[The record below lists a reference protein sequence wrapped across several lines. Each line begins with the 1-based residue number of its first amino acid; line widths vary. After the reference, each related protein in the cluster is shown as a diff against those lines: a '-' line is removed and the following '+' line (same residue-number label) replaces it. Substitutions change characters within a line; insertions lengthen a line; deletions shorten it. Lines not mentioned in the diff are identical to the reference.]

1 MSKKYKFNSDVVV
14 TFNGGKM
21 NLTTDGVR
29 GIGNV
34 DINNSEASFK
44 KRYLTPIRTKL
55 TPMQAANR
63 LLNGEGVC
71 SESGVYFSFINTAP
85 SLKELRAVSY
95 THLTLPTKA

>member
-14 TFNGGKM
+14 TFADGKM
-21 NLTTDGVR
+21 KLEANGHRVV
-29 GIGNV
+29 GAIGLNG
-34 DINNSEASFK
+34 NEGCLK
-44 KRYLTPIRTKL
+44 KYHLTPIRTKL

-85 SLKELRAVSY
+85 SLKELRDEAWY
-95 THLTLPTKA
+95 LPED